1 MVLNTSGF
9 FFQLGRK
16 LFWSALGLLSWAEEA
31 GGGGGASAR
40 PTGVSESQDPQHPG
54 HSNTKTI
61 GPSV

>member
-31 GGGGGASAR
+31 GGGEGGLGEAYGSL
-40 PTGVSESQDPQHPG
+40 
-54 HSNTKTI
+54 
-61 GPSV
+61 